1 MNADDSELNCS
12 DILRLLPH
20 RYPFLLIDRVI
31 EYQPLQSL
39 VALKNVTINEPF
51 FQGHFPDF
59 PVMPGVLII
68 ESLAQA
74 GAALVL
80 KSSPEK
86 TENKIFLFS
95 GIEKIRFRKPVYPG
109 EQLYLEVA
117 YLKNKMNLWKMEAR
131 ARVGEQTAA
140 QGILTASL
148 VDTEV

>member
-1 MNADDSELNCS
+1 MNENDSELNCS
-12 DILRLLPH
+12 DILKLLPH
-20 RYPFLLIDRVI
+20 RYPFLLLDKVI
-31 EYQPLQSL
+31 EYEPLQSL

-51 FQGHFPDF
+51 FQGHFPGF

-80 KSSPEK
+80 KSYPEE

-109 EQLYLEVA
+109 EQLYLEVS

-131 ARVGEQTAA
+131 ARVGDQTAV